1 MTKNLINQLGE
12 WNPQLFREVKGRL
25 KSRNG
30 AIALAV
36 SVFSQLLLVFA
47 FVEKLPGRGIL
58 RHRYCTGGVEAK
70 SYYVEYQCL
79 MDAFGNPDI
88 NWQLWWTDIFIWM
101 STIGIFTL
109 LIVGTYM
116 LISDLDREE
125 RRGTLN
131 FIRLSPQS
139 TQSILTG
146 KLLGVPIWL
155 YVATIGAM
163 PLHLWSGV
171 AAQVPLSLILT
182 FYGVAFASCVFF
194 YSAALLF
201 GLVSSWMGGF
211 QAWLASGMLLFF
223 LTGTTAMRILE
234 NPMDLL
240 NLLSPSTLLAYL
252 VPDQFAEDVGIF
264 GYSAETLLSHLHD
277 WRWFH
282 LPIGS
287 NEVTTA
293 GFMVLNYGLWTI
305 WIWQALN
312 RRFRNPN
319 STTLSKTH
327 SYWLVGGL
335 EVLMVGFA
343 PLYGSHNDF
352 SESLSL
358 LLLGNLWLFASLI
371 AALSPGRQ
379 VCIDW
384 ARYRH
389 QSGVHRQHFWQ
400 DLMWGEKSPAVAA
413 IALNLIEANLI
424 LLPWVILYQNSDSKM
439 AAIAYLLL
447 SISMLMLYAS
457 IAQLMLLMK
466 TQKPGLWAASTIGAA
481 ICLPPFMLAV
491 LSISPGENHL
501 LWMFTAFPWAAF
513 KYASAMTVV
522 VSFVGQLGVAG
533 MLNWQ
538 LTRQLRLAGSSAS
551 KALIA
556 GRQ

>member
-1 MTKNLINQLGE
+1 MNLINQLGE

-30 AIALAV
+30 AIALGV
-36 SVFSQLLLVFA
+36 SVFSQLLLVFT

-58 RHRYCTGGVEAK
+58 RNRYCTGGMETK
-70 SYYVEYQCL
+70 SYYVSYQCL
-79 MDAFGNPDI
+79 MDTYSNPDI

-101 STIGIFTL
+101 SAIGIFTM

-146 KLLGVPIWL
+146 KLLGVPILL

-171 AAQVPLSLILT
+171 AAQVPLGMIFI
-182 FYGVAFASCVFF
+182 FYGVTFASCVFF

-201 GLVSSWMGGF
+201 GLVSSWMRGF
-211 QAWLASGMLLFF
+211 QAWLASGMMLFF
-223 LTGTTAMRILE
+223 MTGTTAMRILE

-240 NLLSPSTLLAYL
+240 NLLSPSTLLVYL
-252 VPDQFAEDVGIF
+252 VPDQFAEYVRIF

-293 GFMVLNYGLWTI
+293 VFMVLNYALWTV

-312 RRFRNPN
+312 RHFRNPN
-319 STTLSKTH
+319 STTLSKAH

-343 PLYGSHNDF
+343 PCTV
-352 SESLSL
+352 
-358 LLLGNLWLFASLI
+358 
-371 AALSPGRQ
+371 P
-379 VCIDW
+379 
-384 ARYRH
+384 
-389 QSGVHRQHFWQ
+389 
-400 DLMWGEKSPAVAA
+400 LM
-413 IALNLIEANLI
+413 
-424 LLPWVILYQNSDSKM
+424 
-439 AAIAYLLL
+439 
-447 SISMLMLYAS
+447 
-457 IAQLMLLMK
+457 
-466 TQKPGLWAASTIGAA
+466 T
-481 ICLPPFMLAV
+481 
-491 LSISPGENHL
+491 
-501 LWMFTAFPWAAF
+501 FPQA
-513 KYASAMTVV
+513 
-522 VSFVGQLGVAG
+522 
-533 MLNWQ
+533 
-538 LTRQLRLAGSSAS
+538 
-551 KALIA
+551 
-556 GRQ
+556 

>member
-1 MTKNLINQLGE
+1 MTNNLMKKLGE
-12 WNPQLFREVKGRL
+12 GNPQLFREVKGRL
-25 KSRNG
+25 KTRNG
-30 AIALAV
+30 AIAMAV

-47 FVEKLPGRGIL
+47 FVEKLPGLGIV
-58 RHRYCTGGVEAK
+58 RHRYCTGGMEAK
-70 SYYVEYQCL
+70 SYYAKYQCL
-79 MDAFGNPDI
+79 MDAYGKPDI

-101 STIGIFTL
+101 SAIGIFTL

-139 TQSILTG
+139 TQIILTG
-146 KLLGVPIWL
+146 KLLGVPILL

-171 AAQVPLSLILT
+171 AAQVPVGLIFT
-182 FYGVAFASCVFF
+182 FYGVTFASCIFF

-211 QAWLASGMLLFF
+211 QAWFASGMLLFF
-223 LTGTTAMRILE
+223 MTGTTAMRILE
-234 NPMDLL
+234 TPIDVL

-252 VPDQFAEDVGIF
+252 VPEQFVGYVRIF
-264 GYSAETLLSHLHD
+264 GNNADDLLSYLHD

-282 LPIGS
+282 LQIGS
-287 NEVTTA
+287 NEVAAA
-293 GFMVLNYGLWTI
+293 GFMLLNYGLWTV

-319 STTLSKTH
+319 TTTLSKAH

-335 EVLMVGFA
+335 EVLIVGFA
-343 PLYGSHNDF
+343 PLYGSSNDF

-358 LLLGNLWLFASLI
+358 LLLCNLFLFAGLM

-389 QSGVHRQHFWQ
+389 QSDANRKHLWQ
-400 DLMWGEKSPAVAA
+400 DLMWGEKSPAVVA
-413 IALNLIEANLI
+413 IALNLIEAHLI
-424 LLPWVILYQNSDSKM
+424 ILPWVLLHQNSGYKM
-439 AAIAYLLL
+439 EAIGYLLL
-447 SISMLMLYAS
+447 SMSVLMLYAS

-466 TQKPGLWAASTIGAA
+466 TQKRGLWAASTVGAA
-481 ICLPPFMLAV
+481 ICLPPFMLGV
-491 LSISPGENHL
+491 LSISPGESNL
-501 LWMFTAFPWAAF
+501 LWMLTAFPWAAF
-513 KYASAMTVV
+513 KYASAMTFV
-522 VSFVGQLGVAG
+522 VSFVGQLGAVG

-538 LTRQLRLAGSSAS
+538 LRRQLRLAGESAS

>member
-1 MTKNLINQLGE
+1 MTNNLIDKLGE

-25 KSRNG
+25 KTRNC
-30 AIALAV
+30 AIALGV
-36 SVFSQLLLVFA
+36 SVFSQLLLIFA
-47 FVEKLPGRGIL
+47 FVEKLPGRGIV
-58 RHRYCTGGVEAK
+58 RHRYCTGGMETK
-70 SYYVEYQCL
+70 YYYVKYRCL
-79 MDAFGNPDI
+79 MDSYGNPNI
-88 NWQLWWTDIFIWM
+88 NWQFWWTDIFIWM
-101 STIGIFTL
+101 SAIGIFTL

-146 KLLGVPIWL
+146 KLLGVPILL
-155 YVATIGAM
+155 YVASILAM

-171 AAQVPLSLILT
+171 AAQVPLGLIFT
-182 FYGVAFASCVFF
+182 FYGVTFASCVFF

-211 QAWLASGMLLFF
+211 QAWFASGMMLFF
-223 LTGTTAMRILE
+223 MTGTTAMPILE

-252 VPDQFAEDVGIF
+252 VPDQFVEYVRIF
-264 GYSAETLLSHLHD
+264 GSSTDDLLSYLHD

-282 LPIGS
+282 LQIGS
-287 NEVTTA
+287 NEVTIA
-293 GFMVLNYGLWTI
+293 GCMVLNYGLWTI

-319 STTLSKTH
+319 STTLSKAH

-343 PLYGSHNDF
+343 PLYGSNNDF

-358 LLLGNLWLFASLI
+358 LLLGNLFLFAGLI

-389 QSGVHRQHFWQ
+389 QSDAHRKHLWQ
-400 DLMWGEKSPAVAA
+400 DLMWGEKSPAVLA
-413 IALNLIEANLI
+413 IALNLLEAHLI
-424 LLPWVILYQNSDSKM
+424 LLPWIILYQNSDSKM
-439 AAIAYLLL
+439 AGIAYLPL

-466 TQKPGLWAASTIGAA
+466 TQKRGLWAASTVGAA
-481 ICLPPFMLAV
+481 ICLPPFMLGV
-491 LSISPGENHL
+491 LSIYPGENNL
-501 LWMFTAFPWAAF
+501 LWMLTAFPWAAL
-513 KYASAMTVV
+513 KYASAMTVI

-538 LTRQLRLAGSSAS
+538 LTRQLRLAGSSAF